1 MQYLFEI
8 LCYFFLACHSFI
20 GVGRRHETSVRDK
33 ELDDSQHSKHHELHV
48 CMGSLAHEVP

>member
-1 MQYLFEI
+1 ML
-8 LCYFFLACHSFI
+8 FFLACHSFI